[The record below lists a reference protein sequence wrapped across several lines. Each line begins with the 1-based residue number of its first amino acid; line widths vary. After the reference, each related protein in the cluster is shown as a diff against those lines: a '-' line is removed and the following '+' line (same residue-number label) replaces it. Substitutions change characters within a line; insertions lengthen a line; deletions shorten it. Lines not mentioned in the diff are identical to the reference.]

1 MKLTKADKEYLL
13 KIGYTIEDLASIEEI
28 SKFTI
33 CKDDNTGKRVSK
45 KLVRE
50 KVGNEDFLATL
61 GRSCFHWSS
70 ATNDEKFS
78 FNSGNYYKQFR

>member
-13 KIGYTIEDLASIEEI
+13 KIGYTTDDLVDIEEI

-33 CKDDNTGKRVSK
+33 CKDDKTGKRVSK

-50 KVGNEDFLATL
+50 KVGSEDFLATL

-70 ATNDEKFS
+70 DTNDCNFS
-78 FNSGNYYKQFR
+78 FNSGKYYKQFR

>member
-13 KIGYTIEDLASIEEI
+13 KIGYTTDDLVVIEEI

-33 CKDDNTGKRVSK
+33 YKDDNTGKRVSK

-50 KVGNEDFLATL
+50 KVGSEDFLATL

-70 ATNDEKFS
+70 ATNEGNFS
-78 FNSGNYYKQFR
+78 INSSNYYKQYK

>member
-33 CKDDNTGKRVSK
+33 CKDSTGKRVSK

-50 KVGNEDFLATL
+50 KVGSEDFLATL

-70 ATNDEKFS
+70 ATNDGEFDFDSDK
-78 FNSGNYYKQFR
+78 YYKRFR